1 MENLIKL
8 LRNHDWYFE
17 YSDDHKVWQRG
28 VMQRADMAAFRR
40 MLEADSDKA
49 MKLYRHVL
57 DRHHDA
63 GPEADYIIRLWKQ
76 ERGINAKNDS
86 NS

>member
-28 VMQRADMAAFRR
+28 VMQRAA
-40 MLEADSDKA
+40 
-49 MKLYRHVL
+49 
-57 DRHHDA
+57 
-63 GPEADYIIRLWKQ
+63 
-76 ERGINAKNDS
+76 INAEAERLGRPELVDEAFEEFKAGDLAWWLAELEGDE
-86 NS
+86 

>member
-28 VMQRADMAAFRR
+28 VMQRA
-40 MLEADSDKA
+40 E
-49 MKLYRHVL
+49 
-57 DRHHDA
+57 
-63 GPEADYIIRLWKQ
+63 
-76 ERGINAKNDS
+76 INAEAERLGRPELVEQAFEEFKAGDLAWWLAELEEING
-86 NS
+86 

>member
-28 VMQRADMAAFRR
+28 VMQRAA
-40 MLEADSDKA
+40 
-49 MKLYRHVL
+49 
-57 DRHHDA
+57 
-63 GPEADYIIRLWKQ
+63 
-76 ERGINAKNDS
+76 INAEAERLGRPELVEQAFEEYKAGDLTWWLAELEGDE
-86 NS
+86 

>member
-28 VMQRADMAAFRR
+28 VTQRAA
-40 MLEADSDKA
+40 
-49 MKLYRHVL
+49 
-57 DRHHDA
+57 
-63 GPEADYIIRLWKQ
+63 
-76 ERGINAKNDS
+76 INAEAERLGRPELVEQAFEEFKAGDLAWWLAELEEIS
-86 NS
+86 G

>member
-28 VMQRADMAAFRR
+28 VMQRAA
-40 MLEADSDKA
+40 
-49 MKLYRHVL
+49 
-57 DRHHDA
+57 
-63 GPEADYIIRLWKQ
+63 
-76 ERGINAKNDS
+76 INAEAERLGRPELVEQAFEEYKAGDLAWWRAELEEING
-86 NS
+86 